1 MFNPLQITKP
11 YNLAVERKNRIC
23 MYSSKITKY
32 PPGPNYK
39 MPGKLIRQ
47 FVRDPIKTLS
57 TIAQKYGDISYFKL
71 GPKQHVYLI
80 NNPDYIEKVLIYDH
94 RNFRKGKRLQ
104 VAKNILGEG
113 LVTSEGD
120 FHNRQRR
127 LIQPIFHP
135 RQIISYG
142 KIMTDYGI
150 RFRDRWKNEDTVDI
164 SQEMMELT
172 LGIICKSVLNYDVE
186 SEAKQVGKALTT
198 TRNYTKRL
206 QSPIGHVLDKI
217 PILPAPKG
225 ARKAK
230 DELDTLVYGLISDRR
245 RHQQQEKSDNKHHD
259 NLLSRL
265 LQAQDSKLAGS
276 ASPDSAQSSIGKM
289 SDKQV
294 RDEVMTIFIAGH
306 ETTANALTW
315 TFYLLSQ
322 YPDVEKKLH
331 DEIDSI
337 LGDNNNKNG
346 HIANKIPTPDDI
358 PKLQYTEKVLRES
371 MRLYPPVWTMG
382 RYVENDYNVGEYT
395 IPAGSSILMSQYV
408 MHHDPRYYEEPER
421 FNPDRWT
428 AEFKTQLSRFSYFP
442 FGGGIRGCVGEPFAW
457 MEGVLIIAIIAQKWT
472 MRLVPGQRIKLDPAI
487 TLRPK
492 NGMKMK
498 LTQRKKLR

>member
-1 MFNPLQITKP
+1 M
-11 YNLAVERKNRIC
+11 
-23 MYSSKITKY
+23 SSKITKY
-32 PPGPNYK
+32 PPGPSYK
-39 MPGKLIRQ
+39 IPGKLIRQ
-47 FVRDPIKTLS
+47 FVHDPIKTLS
-57 TIAQKYGDISYFKL
+57 TISQKYGDVSYFKL

-94 RNFRKGKRLQ
+94 RNFKKGKRLQ
-104 VAKNILGEG
+104 TAKTLLGEG

-135 RQIISYG
+135 RQIMAYA
-142 KIMTDYGI
+142 KIMTDYAM
-150 RFRDRWKNEDTVDI
+150 RFRDRWKDGDTLDI
-164 SQEMMELT
+164 SQEMMQLT

-198 TRNYTKRL
+198 TRNYSKRL

-217 PILPAPKG
+217 PILPAPRG
-225 ARKAK
+225 AREAK
-230 DELDTLVYGLISDRR
+230 KELDSLVYGLISDRR
-245 RHQQQEKSDNKHHD
+245 HSQKTDNKNYD
-259 NLLSRL
+259 DLLSRM
-265 LQAQDSKLAGS
+265 LQAQDSNPDGLGS
-276 ASPDSAQSSIGKM
+276 PNSTQSSPNGDM

-322 YPDVEKKLH
+322 YTDIEKKLH
-331 DEIDSI
+331 EEIDSVLRAI
-337 LGDNNNKNG
+337 DGNRDVIG
-346 HIANKIPTPDDI
+346 KIPTADDI

-382 RYVENDYNVGEYT
+382 RYVENDYKVGEYD
-395 IPAGSSILMSQYV
+395 IPSGSSILMSQYV
-408 MHHDPRYYEEPER
+408 MHHDRRYYKDPEQ

-428 AEFKTQLSRFSYFP
+428 PEFKTQLPRFSYFP
-442 FGGGIRGCVGEPFAW
+442 FGGGIRGCIGEPFAW
-457 MEGVLIIAIIAQKWT
+457 MEGILIIATISQKWK
-472 MRLVPGQRIKLDPAI
+472 MHLVPGQRIKLDPAI
-487 TLRPK
+487 TLRPRY
-492 NGMKMK
+492 GVKMK
-498 LTQRKKLR
+498 LISRKN

>member
-1 MFNPLQITKP
+1 M
-11 YNLAVERKNRIC
+11 
-23 MYSSKITKY
+23 SSEITKY
-32 PPGPNYK
+32 PPGPTYK

-47 FVRDPIKTLS
+47 FIHDPIKTLS
-57 TIAQKYGDISYFKL
+57 TISQKYGDVAYFKL

-80 NNPDYIEKVLIYDH
+80 NNPDYIEKMLIYDH
-94 RNFRKGKRLQ
+94 RNFKKGKRLQ
-104 VAKNILGEG
+104 IAKSLLGEG

-127 LIQPIFHP
+127 LIQPIFHS
-135 RQIISYG
+135 RQVMTYG
-142 KIMTDYGI
+142 KIMTDYAI
-150 RFRDRWKNEDTVDI
+150 RFRDRWKNEDTIDI

-198 TRNYTKRL
+198 TRNYSRRL
-206 QSPIGHVLDKI
+206 QSPIGHILDKI
-217 PILPAPKG
+217 PILPAPRG
-225 ARKAK
+225 AHKAK
-230 DELDTLVYGLISDRR
+230 KELDSLVYGLISDRR
-245 RHQQQEKSDNKHHD
+245 HHQQESDNNHYD
-259 NLLSRL
+259 DLLSRL
-265 LQAQDSKLAGS
+265 LEAQDSNLAGPAPHS
-276 ASPDSAQSSIGKM
+276 SGGAQSSSNGKM

-331 DEIDSI
+331 DEIDSV
-337 LGDNNNKNG
+337 LGTIDENG
-346 HIANKIPTPDDI
+346 NDVSKIPTAEDI

-382 RYVENDYNVGEYT
+382 RYVENDYHVGEYT

-408 MHHDPRYYEEPER
+408 MHHDPRYYEEPEQ

-428 AEFKTQLSRFSYFP
+428 EEFKARLPRFSYFP
-442 FGGGIRGCVGEPFAW
+442 FGGGIRGCIGEPFAW
-457 MEGVLIIAIIAQKWT
+457 IEGTLIIATIVQKWT
-472 MRLVPGQRIKLDPAI
+472 MRLIPDQRIKLDPAI

-492 NGMKMK
+492 YGMKMK
-498 LTQRKKLR
+498 LIRRKS